1 MKKKNL
7 FTAFV
12 VAVSLWVMRV
22 VPAAEEAT
30 QVAGSFTIWHA
41 LRFFGYFFLVMG
53 LIFAALLF
61 TGWLGKLREKH
72 KK

>member
-1 MKKKNL
+1 
-7 FTAFV
+7 
-12 VAVSLWVMRV
+12 
-22 VPAAEEAT
+22 
-30 QVAGSFTIWHA
+30 

-53 LIFAALLF
+53 LIFAAWLF